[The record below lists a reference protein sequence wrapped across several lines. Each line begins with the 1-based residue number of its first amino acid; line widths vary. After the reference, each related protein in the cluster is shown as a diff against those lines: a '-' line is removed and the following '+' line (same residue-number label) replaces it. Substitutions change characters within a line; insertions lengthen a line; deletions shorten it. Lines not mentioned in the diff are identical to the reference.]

1 MQPHD
6 TPIAI
11 YKRVDAALA
20 LVRAGQQGFHTGIG
34 GEQGFDLV
42 GLGVHAAVL
51 ANLPSFVNS

>member
-11 YKRVDAALA
+11 YKWDRSCALA
-20 LVRAGQQGFHTGIG
+20 NKGSIRGIS